1 MPLAT
6 LVARIAYILRPYF
19 CYKGRI
25 SGFCL
30 LRTFVYLGSSRFA
43 AFFLRFGQSFDI
55 L

>member
-6 LVARIAYILRPYF
+6 LVAYIAYIVRPYF

-25 SGFCL
+25 FEFYL

-43 AFFLRFGQSFDI
+43 VFFPEFG
-55 L
+55 